1 MGSKRDKLISFLIKP
16 PLWFCIVMWTLGA
29 VGVGGSI
36 TLYYLGLGAQDWA
49 LAVHIGGAV
58 FLVLS
63 IYAVLTVIG
72 IPERAKDKPRVQK
85 FFSSYSTRAFVY
97 ASCSIIFNGC
107 YVAFGMVVANVT
119 HSPWLGV
126 LVGYHIFLLLPR
138 ILVIAPKLRNRKRE
152 VDEKRQQLRSYSYSG
167 LALVLLA
174 IAILPVIR
182 MIVEGKNS
190 YNYFVGVIAYVSAIA
205 LYTFIKFGI
214 SLYNLKKVR
223 GTDDMSL
230 IAVKNVSFADA
241 LISIFVLQAMM
252 LKELQPQ
259 SNTAFLNARL
269 NPITGVLISV
279 AICAL
284 GLHMLIGGIKKLK
297 AYNRELAERDGSDG
311 NVAPTDGERK
321 DDREIAESVR
331 AEDRANRVDA
341 LADDVETDGKDVI

>member
-1 MGSKRDKLISFLIKP
+1 MKLKRDKLIRFLLKP
-16 PLWFCIVMWTLGA
+16 PLWLCIVVWAAGA
-29 VGVGGSI
+29 VSLAGSI
-36 TLYYLGLGAQDWA
+36 TLYYLGLGAEMFA
-49 LAVHIGGAV
+49 LPVHIVALV
-58 FLVLS
+58 FFVLS
-63 IYAVLTVIG
+63 LYAVLTVIG
-72 IPERAKDKPRVQK
+72 VPERAKDKPRVQK

-107 YVAFGMVVANVT
+107 YVAFGIVVANVT
-119 HSPWLGV
+119 QSPWLGV
-126 LVGYHIFLLLPR
+126 LVGYHVFLLLPR
-138 ILVIAPKLRNRKRE
+138 ILVIVPKLRNRGRE
-152 VDEKRQQLRSYSYSG
+152 TDLKRQQLRSYSYSG

-182 MIVEGKNS
+182 MIVEGKNN
-190 YNYFVGVIAYVSAIA
+190 YNYFVGVVAYVSAIA

-241 LISIFVLQAMM
+241 LISVFVLQAMM
-252 LKELQPQ
+252 LKELPPRP
-259 SNTAFLNARL
+259 NTALLNAKL
-269 NPITGVLISV
+269 NPVTGVLISV

-284 GLHMLIGGIKKLK
+284 GVHMLIGGIKKLK

-321 DDREIAESVR
+321 ADREIAESVR
-331 AEDRANRVDA
+331 AEDRANIADA
-341 LADDVETDGKDVI
+341 LTDNVETGEKNVI